1 MRIAKI
7 ISRQTITSREMR
19 RGIRSHIR
27 TTLQSER
34 LPSVKRDPLLDLSG
48 AQTAN

>member
-7 ISRQTITSREMR
+7 IRRQTITSREIR
-19 RGIRSHIR
+19 RGIMSHIR
-27 TTLQSER
+27 ETLEIER
-34 LPSVKRDPLLDLSG
+34 RPSVKRDPLLDLSG